1 MQMDRQI
8 PSQLLII
15 VDNKNNDSYSLK
27 HVMTKIFVVCSISVE
42 KVSLVIT
49 GHD

>member
-8 PSQLLII
+8 VLQLLII

-27 HVMTKIFVVCSISVE
+27 HVMTKAFVVCPIFVE
-42 KVSLVIT
+42 TVILVIT
-49 GHD
+49 GHK